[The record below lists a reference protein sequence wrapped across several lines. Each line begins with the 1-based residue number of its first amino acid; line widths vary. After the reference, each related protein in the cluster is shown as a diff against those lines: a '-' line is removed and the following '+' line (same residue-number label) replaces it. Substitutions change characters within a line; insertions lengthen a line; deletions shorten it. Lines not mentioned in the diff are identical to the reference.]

1 MSLQT
6 RKAVMA
12 PREKHS
18 KDLKVSDDDLS
29 REKGTASLS
38 IYRHHILCSYT
49 GLSPV

>member
-1 MSLQT
+1 MSLPT

-12 PREKHS
+12 PHEKHS
-18 KDLKVSDDDLS
+18 KDLDVSDNDLS

-38 IYRHHILCSYT
+38 IYRHHVLCFHT